1 MKRPTKEPCLKKKSA
16 VLLSSGHFGSVAP
29 SKILQRIQPVTHGCG
44 AWRGGGR
51 RSGTGNCSRGWA
63 GSEGWGGTDP
73 PACWVWLRWSPAD
86 AGLSRPDQ
94 ITVLLKSWPT
104 CAYSG
109 RFLSV
114 FFFCIA
120 DCWQLKYILYD
131 TRGLTACNGH
141 QQTSLGH
148 LEPGVQVF
156 QQLLSHIQPAV
167 NPNTHR
173 NNSAIIS
180 RQKRRH
186 TFVTALT
193 LCSCRFRLLAPKS
206 RQRPPGCRE
215 WLCAFQWNWTQT
227 NEWKDFES
235 LNKREIINKTRSHR
249 CPWIQ
254 FT

>member
-114 FFFCIA
+114 SIFVSPIV
-120 DCWQLKYILYD
+120 DNW
-131 TRGLTACNGH
+131 N
-141 QQTSLGH
+141 TSSTT
-148 LEPGVQVF
+148 PGAWLHVMDINKPV
-156 QQLLSHIQPAV
+156 
-167 NPNTHR
+167 
-173 NNSAIIS
+173 SAIWSPASKYSNSSWVIS
-180 RQKRRH
+180 SLQSIQ
-186 TFVTALT
+186 TLIVT
-193 LCSCRFRLLAPKS
+193 
-206 RQRPPGCRE
+206 
-215 WLCAFQWNWTQT
+215 TQ
-227 NEWKDFES
+227 
-235 LNKREIINKTRSHR
+235 
-249 CPWIQ
+249 Q
-254 FT
+254 

>member
-1 MKRPTKEPCLKKKSA
+1 MPEKKNLLFCLVVAILAQSRPPKFYKEFSPSLTA
-16 VLLSSGHFGSVAP
+16 VELEEEADAEVVQETAVGDERDQRDEAALTRRRVGFGSVG
-29 SKILQRIQPVTHGCG
+29 LQLTQDWQDRTKLQSFSNPGPRVRIQ
-44 AWRGGGR
+44 
-51 RSGTGNCSRGWA
+51 
-63 GSEGWGGTDP
+63 
-73 PACWVWLRWSPAD
+73 AD
-86 AGLSRPDQ
+86 F
-94 ITVLLKSWPT
+94 
-104 CAYSG
+104 Y
-109 RFLSV
+109 
-114 FFFCIA
+114 FCIA
-120 DCWQLKYILYD
+120 DCWQLKYILHD

-235 LNKREIINKTRSHR
+235 LNKREILNKTRSHR